1 VRVASAVTG
10 ATPPNM
16 RVQRTRSSPSA
27 LRSPLTR
34 QPLGGVEVRSAQ
46 RVAMLSLIVLSMSC
60 SNRQPESTGLP
71 PELVIP
77 PGALQVS
84 SLVDSRAT
92 TVHFR
97 LVSAFPAT
105 DYLAS
110 VSKHLEGRG
119 WKPLPE
125 DWLNPN
131 VSSSHVQGWTYF
143 LDKTA
148 TPPSGVHQWLADWQS
163 PSGGIVSYRLRY
175 VSPLRDELHEP
186 TKPTT
191 DQLDVMAT
199 SVPAWIV
206 KKMQARA
213 GNGTKR

>member
-1 VRVASAVTG
+1 
-10 ATPPNM
+10 M
-16 RVQRTRSSPSA
+16 A
-27 LRSPLTR
+27 L
-34 QPLGGVEVRSAQ
+34 
-46 RVAMLSLIVLSMSC
+46 MLLIVVSMSC
-60 SNRQPESTGLP
+60 SRRQPESTGLP

-84 SLVDSRAT
+84 TWVDWRAT

-105 DYLAS
+105 DYLSS
-110 VSKHLEGRG
+110 VSKHLEGGG

-131 VSSSHVQGWTYF
+131 VSSSHIQGWTYF

-148 TPPSGVHQWLADWQS
+148 IPPSGVHQWLADWQS
-163 PSGGIVSYRLRY
+163 PSGDIVSYRLRY
-175 VSPLRDELHEP
+175 SSPVQDELHEL

-191 DQLDVMAT
+191 DQVEVMAT
-199 SVPAWIV
+199 SVPARIA
-206 KKMQARA
+206 KKMQAQA
-213 GNGTKR
+213 GKGSKR